1 MSKCNGC
8 KCQDVGCGTEHC
20 DDLHKLNDEKI
31 ERAGKVIKDTEVCS
45 LPTVISKG
53 VENIWCVFKN
63 ILNNICCLSNRMD
76 CVEEKESRI
85 GRGIECID
93 PRITTLNLML
103 NYINSG
109 RMIDNQ
115 RLQAELEAW
124 QQQVAEAQEHNAQE
138 EARYVS
144 EYNQYQQD
152 LATSEAQIHTDGYP
166 SQVFTQKLHIPQA
179 GEIVEVLTPGI
190 HEIPFNHES
199 LMADTTDLW
208 QRSDWN
214 KGDVANV
221 LGLGSSGNEDVGRC
235 FIIPLNQTLTVKTEL
250 GDKQAYYGNEYIKYL
265 EISFTNKAST
275 VTGGNTYISIY
286 HGDALSFNYIAQKG
300 STHMG
305 DHSDLEIK
313 IKCFNSSNGQIE
325 IGNDAYMALNSLNR
339 AGDPDYY
346 TVEWASAPSY
356 IYINGSTVHEQ
367 SDGRAYASIKN
378 DNIPDWDGVE
388 SNPRRYIGAII
399 GNVSN
404 SSDKC
409 IHVHVGC
416 DNKNWAWFK
425 VDTAIAS
432 LVVPKM
438 PEPINRQPIPTKPA
452 GEMQDLLDFSDGVN
466 CLDMLDDPDSCINA
480 HPEHN
485 PKHHI

>member
-8 KCQDVGCGTEHC
+8 RCQDVGCGTEHC

-53 VENIWCVFKN
+53 VENIWCEFKN
-63 ILNNICCLSNRMD
+63 ILNNICCLDNRMD
-76 CVEEKESRI
+76 CVEEKEKRI

-93 PRITTLNLML
+93 PRITTLNMMI

-115 RLQAELEAW
+115 KLQQALEEW
-124 QQQVAEAQEHNAQE
+124 QQQVTEVQEHNAQE
-138 EARYVS
+138 EARYIT

-152 LATSEAQIHTDGYP
+152 LATAEAQIHTDGYP
-166 SQVFTQKLHIPQA
+166 SQVFTQKLHLPVA
-179 GEIVEVLTPGI
+179 GEITEVLTTGI
-190 HEIPFNHES
+190 HEIPMTNAS
-199 LMADTTDLW
+199 LTGSDTAPLW
-208 QRSDWN
+208 QNSSWV
-214 KGDVANV
+214 KPDVANV
-221 LGLGSSGNEDVGRC
+221 LGLGAGGYEDVGRC
-235 FIIPLNQTLTVKTEL
+235 FAIPLNQTLTVKTEL
-250 GDKQAYYGNEYIKYL
+250 GDNQAYYGNEYIKYL
-265 EISFTNKAST
+265 EISYTNKAST
-275 VTGGNTYISIY
+275 VTGGNTYISVY

-300 STHMG
+300 TTHMG

-313 IKCFNSSNGQIE
+313 IKCFNSSGNQIE
-325 IGNDAYMALNSLNR
+325 IGNDAYMALNSLNY
-339 AGDPDYY
+339 AGDSSYM
-346 TVEWASAPSY
+346 TVEWAQAPSY
-356 IYINGSTVHEQ
+356 IYINGSTIHAQ
-367 SDGRAYASIKN
+367 SDGRAYASREN
-378 DNIPDWDGVE
+378 SSIPDWDGVD

-404 SSDKC
+404 SSDGC

-425 VDTAIAS
+425 VDTTIAS

-438 PEPINRQPIPTKPA
+438 PNPIDRLPIPTKPA

-466 CLDMLDDPDSCINA
+466 CLDMLDDPESCINQ
-480 HPEHN
+480 N
-485 PKHHI
+485 SDIR

>member
-31 ERAGKVIKDTEVCS
+31 ERAGKVIKDAEVCT

-63 ILNNICCLSNRMD
+63 ILNNICCLDNRMD
-76 CVEEKESRI
+76 CVEEKEKRI

-93 PRITTLNLML
+93 PRITTLNLMI

-124 QQQVAEAQEHNAQE
+124 QQQVAEVQEHNSQE
-138 EARYVS
+138 EARYIS

-152 LATSEAQIHTDGYP
+152 LATSEEQIHTDGYP
-166 SQVFTQKLHIPQA
+166 SQVFTQKLHLPQA
-179 GEIVEVLTPGI
+179 GEITEVLTTGI
-190 HEIPFNHES
+190 HEIPFNNAS
-199 LMADTTDLW
+199 LISDTTDLW
-208 QRSDWN
+208 QRSSW
-214 KGDVANV
+214 GQADVTNV
-221 LGLGSSGNEDVGRC
+221 LGLGSGGNEDAGRC

-250 GDKQAYYGNEYIKYL
+250 GDTQAYYGNEYIKYL
-265 EISFTNKAST
+265 EISFTNKASA

-313 IKCFNSSNGQIE
+313 IKCFNSSGNQIE

-425 VDTAIAS
+425 VDTSIAS

-438 PEPINRQPIPTKPA
+438 PTPINRLPIPTKPA

-466 CLDMLDDPDSCINA
+466 CLDMLDDPESCINQ
-480 HPEHN
+480 N
-485 PKHHI
+485 SDIR